1 MGHFA
6 NVIGIG
12 ILAFAATNIDD
23 LFILIAFFANPSFS
37 SWQVALGQYLG
48 MAALIAVS
56 VLGSLVT
63 LVVPPRE
70 IGFAGLLPLILGLR
84 QLAGP
89 SITGEIDARGKPPW
103 RSSNVLAVAA
113 VTVADGG
120 DNIGTYTP
128 FFATLDASEIAGVIL
143 LFLVLTGVWCLAAY
157 HLVRHPTV
165 GAPIRR
171 YGRRILPY
179 VLIALGITIFLR
191 SGALAAL

>member
-6 NVIGIG
+6 SVIGIG

-23 LFILIAFFANPSFS
+23 LFILIAFFANPNFTPS
-37 SWQVALGQYLG
+37 QVALGQYLG
-48 MAALIAVS
+48 MATLIAAS

-63 LVVPPRE
+63 LVIPRSE

-84 QLAGP
+84 QLAGS
-89 SITGEIDARGKPPW
+89 SITGEVDAHGKPP
-103 RSSNVLAVAA
+103 RQSSNVLAVAT
-113 VTVADGG
+113 VTMADGG
-120 DNIGTYTP
+120 DNIGTYIP
-128 FFATLDASEIAGVIL
+128 FFATLDTPEIVGVIL
-143 LFLVLTGVWCLAAY
+143 LFLGLTGAWCLAAY
-157 HLVRHPTV
+157 HLVQHPTV

-179 VLIALGITIFLR
+179 VLIALGITIFWR